1 MEEQVKT
8 TKRKR
13 KTKKDDGIDLANVCS
28 DTLIICVVQYSLV
41 YEGFSKRCCKK
52 VIIFAWIFTDILS
65 NVLCV
70 CINFLYSSIC
80 DIELPFLFLEKK
92 EEK

>member
-13 KTKKDDGIDLANVCS
+13 KPKKDDGIDLANVCS
-28 DTLIICVVQYSLV
+28 DTVIICVVQYSLV

-52 VIIFAWIFTDILS
+52 VIMFAWIFTDQYF
-65 NVLCV
+65 VQCFV
-70 CINFLYSSIC
+70 RMYQ
-80 DIELPFLFLEKK
+80 LFVQ
-92 EEK
+92 